1 MRLNGA
7 DLNVEAF
14 RRLSAAANP
23 RDPLRLQM
31 LGSRQGKPEIQ
42 KLTVNVKQADRA
54 VAHPPTPRTPVTRRV
69 EATNSEP

>member
-42 KLTVNVKQADRA
+42 KVTVKLKGKAGRPRGRPSPD
-54 VAHPPTPRTPVTRRV
+54 TRTPVIR
-69 EATNSEP
+69 SLS